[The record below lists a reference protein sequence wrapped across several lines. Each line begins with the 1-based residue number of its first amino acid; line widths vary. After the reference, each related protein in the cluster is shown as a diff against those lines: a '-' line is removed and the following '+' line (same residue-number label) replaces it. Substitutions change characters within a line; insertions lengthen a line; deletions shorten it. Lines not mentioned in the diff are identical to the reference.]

1 MPWGAALKRQKKKK
15 KRMSKDDGGGGCG
28 VCVCVCEIHN
38 GILPSHK
45 KEILPFVTT
54 WMDLYRILCK

>member
-1 MPWGAALKRQKKKK
+1 
-15 KRMSKDDGGGGCG
+15 MSKEDGGGGCG